1 MTELLRIG
9 VIGDY
14 HPEFHTHP
22 PVAKA
27 LQHSAGKLGLQAEV
41 EWVRTS
47 TLEQAGSQARL
58 ERFDGLFAAS
68 GSPYLS
74 FDVMLRGIEFAR
86 TRNWP
91 FVVT

>member
-1 MTELLRIG
+1 MNKNVRMG

-27 LQHSAGKLGLQAEV
+27 LQHSAAKLGLNLDV
-41 EWVRTS
+41 EWVPTT
-47 TLEQAGSQARL
+47 TLHQPGSQAVL
-58 ERFDGLFAAS
+58 ASFDGLLAAS
-68 GSPYLS
+68 GSPYCS
-74 FDVMLRGIEFAR
+74 FDGMLRCIQFAR

-91 FVVT
+91 FVGT